1 MSHSFPGRDDVYKC
15 VSACVNAC
23 LCLRVSMQT
32 PTMHGR
38 AEERRGRG
46 GHAGFNQSLQP
57 IELQCVLVQWPT
69 PD

>member
-1 MSHSFPGRDDVYKC
+1 MCVFLSASGPSGIEAAANSH
-15 VSACVNAC
+15 NA
-23 LCLRVSMQT
+23 RQS
-32 PTMHGR
+32 
-38 AEERRGRG
+38 RREAREGEA

>member
-1 MSHSFPGRDDVYKC
+1 MCVFLSASGPSGTEATANSH
-15 VSACVNAC
+15 NA
-23 LCLRVSMQT
+23 RQ
-32 PTMHGR
+32 GKGGG
-38 AEERRGRG
+38 A